1 MHHLTFLFAAGLIST
16 ISAAPLPAANDA
28 LLDFQARSGYAD
40 DDTLA
45 RISRSLDALDQELE
59 ERGLFSKDP
68 KPFNPD
74 KTPNKLKKAE
84 PVPKVPN
91 KQPKTSN
98 TLKKEKKGPKPNPA
112 TNFRRGFGKEPKP
125 FNPEKTPNKLKKAEP
140 VPKVPNKQPKTTN
153 TLTKEKKHK
162 TNPATN
168 FRRGFG
174 KEPKPFNPDKT
185 PNKLKKAE
193 PVPKVPNKQPKTSN
207 TLTKEK
213 KHKTNPATNF
223 RRGFGKEPK
232 PFNPDKTPNK
242 LKKAEPVPKVP
253 NKQPKTTN
261 TLTKEKKH
269 KTNPATNFRRYELEL
284 EERDEDFLEE
294 RDYEFLDER
303 DDEYLDERDEEFLD
317 ERDEEF
323 LEERDEDFLEER
335 DDDFLEERDDEFL
348 DERDEDFIEERGLFD
363 KNPKPFN
370 PDKTPNKLKKTE
382 PVPKVPNKQPK
393 TTNTLTKEKKH
404 KTNPATNF

>member
-45 RISRSLDALDQELE
+45 RIARSLDALDQELE
-59 ERGLFSKDP
+59 ERGLFDKNP

-84 PVPKVPN
+84 PVPKQPN

-98 TLKKEKKGPKPNPA
+98 TLKKEKKGSKP
-112 TNFRRGFGKEPKP
+112 
-125 FNPEKTPNKLKKAEP
+125 
-140 VPKVPNKQPKTTN
+140 
-153 TLTKEKKHK
+153 
-162 TNPATN
+162 NPATN

-207 TLTKEK
+207 TLTK
-213 KHKTNPATNF
+213 
-223 RRGFGKEPK
+223 
-232 PFNPDKTPNK
+232 D
-242 LKKAEPVPKVP
+242 
-253 NKQPKTTN
+253 
-261 TLTKEKKH
+261 KKH

-303 DDEYLDERDEEFLD
+303 DED
-317 ERDEEF
+317 F

-335 DDDFLEERDDEFL
+335 DDEFLEERDEDFLEERDDEFL
-348 DERDEDFIEERGLFD
+348 DERDEDFIVERGFG
-363 KNPKPFN
+363 KEPKPFN
-370 PDKTPNKLKKTE
+370 PDKTANKLKKSE

-393 TTNTLTKEKKH
+393 TSNTLTKEKKG
-404 KTNPATNF
+404 KKNPATNF

>member
-45 RISRSLDALDQELE
+45 RIARSLDALDQELE
-59 ERGLFSKDP
+59 ERGLFDKNP

-84 PVPKVPN
+84 PVPKQPN

-98 TLKKEKKGPKPNPA
+98 TLKKEKKGSKP
-112 TNFRRGFGKEPKP
+112 
-125 FNPEKTPNKLKKAEP
+125 
-140 VPKVPNKQPKTTN
+140 
-153 TLTKEKKHK
+153 
-162 TNPATN
+162 
-168 FRRGFG
+168 
-174 KEPKPFNPDKT
+174 
-185 PNKLKKAE
+185 
-193 PVPKVPNKQPKTSN
+193 
-207 TLTKEK
+207 
-213 KHKTNPATNF
+213 NPATNF

-261 TLTKEKKH
+261 TLTKDKKH
-269 KTNPATNFRRYELEL
+269 KTNPATNFRQ
-284 EERDEDFLEE
+284 RDEDFLEE

-303 DDEYLDERDEEFLD
+303 DED
-317 ERDEEF
+317 F

-335 DDDFLEERDDEFL
+335 DDEFLEERDEDLLEERDDEFLEERDEDFLEERDDEFL
-348 DERDEDFIEERGLFD
+348 DERDEDFIVERGFG
-363 KNPKPFN
+363 KEPKPFN
-370 PDKTPNKLKKTE
+370 PDKTANKLKKSE

-393 TTNTLTKEKKH
+393 TSNTLTKEKKG
-404 KTNPATNF
+404 KKNPATNF